1 MPLCFASRRQ
11 IKDCKFNTQ
20 LAKRNAHATHTF
32 HLRGTA
38 NTAMSRSLQDKR
50 PLWKR
55 DLDERRIATE
65 LESARSP
72 PRWHAKW
79 RIATWV
85 MIASGAYILLFR
97 TSWGEDDHAF
107 SALQRYGMGWATR
120 FFKVDEEVPPIPT
133 DDSAAPSLKE
143 QNK

>member
-1 MPLCFASRRQ
+1 
-11 IKDCKFNTQ
+11 
-20 LAKRNAHATHTF
+20 
-32 HLRGTA
+32 
-38 NTAMSRSLQDKR
+38 MSRSLQDKR

-65 LESARSP
+65 LESRSP

-79 RIATWV
+79 RIATWA

-107 SALQRYGMGWATR
+107 SALQRYGMDWATR

-133 DDSAAPSLKE
+133 ADEDIAAPSLKE